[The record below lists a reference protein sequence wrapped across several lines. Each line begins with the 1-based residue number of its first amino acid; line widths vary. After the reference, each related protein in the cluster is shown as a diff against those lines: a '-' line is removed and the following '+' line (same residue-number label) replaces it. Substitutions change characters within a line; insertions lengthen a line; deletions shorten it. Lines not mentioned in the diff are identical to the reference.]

1 MKRAAVSSI
10 LIAVVL
16 LVLGVTAEAQQ
27 TTKGYRIGFLA
38 FGPPPP
44 EPLPATFP
52 FWAFRQAL
60 RELKYLENQN
70 LVLESRWAAGK
81 REQLPTLAA
90 ELVRLN
96 VDIIVASGLSAV
108 QAAKNATR
116 TVPVVMAGSPDP
128 VAFELVA
135 SLARPGGNVT
145 GVADSP
151 GRDLEGKRLEL
162 LKETVPRMSR
172 VAVILDSASRLDIT
186 PTKDAAHAL
195 GLALIL
201 SPETATPTE
210 FHNSFSL
217 IARKGAQAV
226 YAPETPINVRHGEL
240 IVDLAIKHRLPTMYG
255 SREFVE
261 HGGLMSYGPKFSE
274 LFRRAAFYVDR
285 ILRGTKPAD
294 LPVEQPS
301 VFELV
306 INLKTAK
313 RIGLTIPP
321 NVLVRAD
328 GVIK

>member
-1 MKRAAVSSI
+1 MKRKI
-10 LIAVVL
+10 TVL
-16 LVLGVTAEAQQ
+16 TLCTMLLALCASAQAQQ

-96 VDIIVASGLSAV
+96 VDSIVASGLSAV

-162 LKETVPRMSR
+162 LKETVPRMSPCR
-172 VAVILDSASRLDIT
+172 RDS
-186 PTKDAAHAL
+186 
-195 GLALIL
+195 
-201 SPETATPTE
+201 
-210 FHNSFSL
+210 
-217 IARKGAQAV
+217 
-226 YAPETPINVRHGEL
+226 
-240 IVDLAIKHRLPTMYG
+240 
-255 SREFVE
+255 
-261 HGGLMSYGPKFSE
+261 
-274 LFRRAAFYVDR
+274 
-285 ILRGTKPAD
+285 
-294 LPVEQPS
+294 
-301 VFELV
+301 
-306 INLKTAK
+306 
-313 RIGLTIPP
+313 
-321 NVLVRAD
+321 
-328 GVIK
+328 

>member
-1 MKRAAVSSI
+1 MKSKFFSLALGTLI
-10 LIAVVL
+10 LAL
-16 LVLGVTAEAQQ
+16 CFPAQAQQ
-27 TTKGYRIGFLA
+27 ATKGYRIGFLA

-44 EPLPATFP
+44 EPLPVTFP

-60 RELKYLENQN
+60 RDLKYLENQN

-81 REQLPTLAA
+81 REQLPVLAA

-116 TVPVVMAGSPDP
+116 TVPIVMAGSPDP

-135 SLARPGGNVT
+135 NLARPGGNVT
-145 GVADSP
+145 GLADSP

-172 VAVILDSASRLDIT
+172 VAVILDSASRLDIA

-217 IARKGAQAV
+217 IAREGAQAV
-226 YAPETPINVRHGEL
+226 YAPETPINVRHGDL
-240 IVDLAIKHRLPTMYG
+240 IVDLAIKYRLPTMFG
-255 SREFVE
+255 SRDFVE

-274 LFRRAAFYVDR
+274 IFRRAAFYVDR
-285 ILRGTKPAD
+285 ILKGTKPAD